1 MDYIFYD
8 TETTGL
14 KSAFDQIIQFAAIRT
29 NENLEELERFDIRC
43 RLMPHI
49 IPSPEAMLVTGI
61 MPMQLIDPNLPSHF
75 EAFCKIRSK
84 LLSWSPAIIVGY
96 NSLAFDEEFLRQGF
110 FQSLLPTYL
119 TNTNG
124 NQRSDI
130 MRILH
135 AVRIYKPNVVSVPMG
150 PNGKET
156 FRLELIAPSNG
167 YNHENAH
174 EAMADVKATIFMAQF
189 AMDQAPDIW
198 NIMDRATKK
207 NEVLS
212 QITKSH
218 SFVLSERY
226 FNTMHNWLVTFCGI
240 HLKNK
245 NKIAVFDLNF
255 DPDDYLSLSAEQLV
269 EVLDNKSAKVIRT
282 LQLNK
287 LPIIMPAD
295 CAPEGTKALDIPE
308 EERKSRINKI
318 VDNEDFTRRVG
329 EALAL
334 RDSNYETSSYLEKRI
349 YDGFPSRS
357 DETLMSEF
365 SEANWEHRAIIASKI
380 TDGRLA
386 EFAHRLI
393 YFERPDL
400 LPTDKLDSLHSWI
413 QSRVLS
419 ENIDVPWMSAKKAFL
434 EIENKFEEA
443 SVINKSRLRE
453 IRDFIIER
461 VQKTSNLDKY

>member
-29 NENLEELERFDIRC
+29 DENLMELERFNIRC
-43 RLMPHI
+43 RVMPHI
-49 IPSPEAMLVTGI
+49 IPSPEAMLVTGVT
-61 MPMQLIDPNLPSHF
+61 PQSLVDPNLPSHF
-75 EAFCKIRSK
+75 EALCKIRAK
-84 LLSWSPAIIVGY
+84 LLSWSPATIVGY
-96 NSLAFDEEFLRQGF
+96 NSLSFDEEFLRQGF

-135 AVRIYKPNVVSVPMG
+135 AVKIYKPNVVSVPMG

-156 FRLELIAPSNG
+156 FRLEFLAPANG

-174 EAMADVKATIFMAQF
+174 EAMADVEATIFMAQL

-198 NIMDRATKK
+198 NTMDRAARK

-212 QITKSH
+212 QIIGLQ
-218 SFVLSERY
+218 SFALSERY

-240 HLKNK
+240 HSKNK

-255 DPDDYLSLSAEQLV
+255 DPVDYLSLTAEQLV
-269 EVLDNKSAKVIRT
+269 EVLNNKSSKPIRT
-282 LQLNK
+282 LQINK
-287 LPIIMPAD
+287 LPIIMLAD
-295 CAPEGTKALDIPE
+295 CAPEGTKALNIPE
-308 EERKSRINKI
+308 EERESRINKI
-318 VDNEDFTRRVG
+318 ANNENFSRRVG

-334 RDSNYETSSYLEKRI
+334 RDSGYETSPYLEKRI

-357 DETLMSEF
+357 DEALISEF
-365 SEANWEHRAIIASKI
+365 EESNWEHRAIIASNI
-380 TDGRLA
+380 TDNRLA
-386 EFAHRLI
+386 EFACRLI

-400 LPTDKLDSLHSWI
+400 LPTDKLDSLNKWI
-413 QSRVLS
+413 QSRILT

-443 SVINKSRLRE
+443 SAINKSRLSE
-453 IRDFIIER
+453 IRDFTTER
-461 VQKTSNLDKY
+461 VQKISNLDKY